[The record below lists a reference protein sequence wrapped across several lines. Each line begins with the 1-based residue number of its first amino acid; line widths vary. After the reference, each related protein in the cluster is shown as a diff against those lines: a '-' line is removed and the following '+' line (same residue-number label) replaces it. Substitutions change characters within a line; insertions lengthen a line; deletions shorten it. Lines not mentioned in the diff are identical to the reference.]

1 MFDENQLN
9 NQIPKAQYDGKDMDP
24 LLEMFAESTERMSLI
39 EEGFYIPLT
48 SRLRFNQDR
57 NGPSNPDAESELFPY
72 DKDRQRATFG
82 ISTVLNSNRRQT
94 EFLASVV
101 NPYYVKELVAGKRQI
116 RQEEVSWGMR
126 HYRPHSS
133 NDRLERALDRT
144 RVVSL
149 HTISVYVK
157 EPVTQ
162 ISHQYLFHRCVG
174 VGRGSNTQFLKL
186 VVKKYDEQNHG
197 FVKAGDFDEVP
208 AEVLSVEQ
216 FDRVIAEATAH
227 IAKRKKDTEKPSS
240 Q

>member
-24 LLEMFAESTERMSLI
+24 LLEMFAESTERMSLV

-82 ISTVLNSNRRQT
+82 ISTVLNSNRRHT
-94 EFLASVV
+94 EFYASVV
-101 NPYYVKELVAGKRQI
+101 NPYYVNELVAGKKQI

-126 HYRPHSS
+126 HYTPHSS

-149 HTISVYVK
+149 HAISIYVK
-157 EPVTQ
+157 EPVTH
-162 ISHQYLFHRCVG
+162 ISHQYLFQRCIG
-174 VGRGSNTQFLKL
+174 VGRGNNKHFLKL
-186 VVKKYDEQNHG
+186 TVKKYDEQRQEIGKPSN
-197 FVKAGDFDEVP
+197 FDEVP
-208 AEVLSVEQ
+208 DEVLSVEQ

-227 IAKRKKDTEKPSS
+227 IARRKKDTEKGSS